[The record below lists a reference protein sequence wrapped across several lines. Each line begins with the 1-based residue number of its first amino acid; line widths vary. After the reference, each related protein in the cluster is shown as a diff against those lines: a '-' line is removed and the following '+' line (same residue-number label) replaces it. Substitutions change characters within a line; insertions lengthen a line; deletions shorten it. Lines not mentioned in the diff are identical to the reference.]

1 MQTPE
6 IICLKSN
13 VYYALL
19 DEILE
24 HISTKFSIPQKQ
36 WLLTNEAMLLLG
48 ISSKTTLQ
56 QLRDTGKIR
65 YSQPQQGV
73 FTLDNNETQS
83 NFLIMS

>member
-65 YSQPQQGV
+65 YSHPQQGV

>member
-13 VYYALL
+13 AYYALL

-24 HISTKFSIPQKQ
+24 HISTKFSVPQKQ
-36 WLLTNEAMLLLG
+36 WLLTDEALAV
-48 ISSKTTLQ
+48 
-56 QLRDTGKIR
+56 
-65 YSQPQQGV
+65 QGV